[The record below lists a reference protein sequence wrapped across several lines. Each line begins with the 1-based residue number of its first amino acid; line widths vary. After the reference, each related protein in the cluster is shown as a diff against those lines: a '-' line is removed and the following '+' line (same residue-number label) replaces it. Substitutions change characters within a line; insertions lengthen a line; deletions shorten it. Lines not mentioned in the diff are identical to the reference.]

1 MPTLVEAAVTE
12 LQIPPAMLGP
22 EARPG
27 TIGIGKPS
35 AHGVCD
41 VREQSLGRLMASQWG
56 VSFTSQ
62 LGARGTT
69 TVVTSSLSLARELW
83 RFGEPDLAARARGLS
98 PLEVLEI
105 GSRAGRLIVARAGKA
120 SWPDGPRGSE
130 VVLAAIERLEGR
142 PRPPRRRRRLP
153 ERPLPAELQATEEER
168 WEAARPV
175 GQLLTELEMGNRS

>member
-1 MPTLVEAAVTE
+1 
-12 LQIPPAMLGP
+12 
-22 EARPG
+22 
-27 TIGIGKPS
+27 
-35 AHGVCD
+35 
-41 VREQSLGRLMASQWG
+41 

-83 RFGEPDLAARARGLS
+83 RFGEPDLAARARRLS

-105 GSRAGRLIVARAGKA
+105 GSRAGELIVARAGKA
-120 SWPDGPRGSE
+120 SWPEGPRGSE

-153 ERPLPAELQATEEER
+153 ERQLPADLQATEKER

-175 GQLLTELEMGNRS
+175 GQLLTELQTRNRS